1 MQGRD
6 SETGNRGVKMVR
18 KIGAAMLCAGALAA
32 ASAEDGGIQYKR
44 LSVAGFMEAGKF
56 WNPRYG
62 AKPPVEND
70 WTDHFGTFI
79 TQSADVNERL
89 AFDIG
94 LGGIF
99 QYMKSEEVNSRWLGT
114 QWKMFFIGPTVADL
128 RYGSAKDGDGFGFQF
143 GRFTYKYN
151 PEATNLGEY
160 LFRSAAYPTFLM
172 GGGYAFLGDPM
183 AFLQGSRLHWSAGAL
198 KADVLLTTETTMP
211 ALYDFSLAGLV
222 SWSVGDG
229 LLDLGAGV
237 NFKRLLAVRPSKTA
251 PEVSTNSYFTRGG
264 RTYVGYVTYYTEQ
277 ANFHKAQ
284 AARFP
289 ADSAVHNARAAYYSA
304 IADSVGNTTDSL
316 DASGNPKTRGWID
329 PATGLAPGA
338 EFYSQKAILAMLRA
352 SLDLKKAIGSDA
364 FGPNDLRMSLEVNV
378 LGLQNKPVFY
388 EKVTDRMPITLSVN
402 LPAFKV
408 LDLVSLQ
415 LEYFNSPWM
424 NGYANLLGNNNK
436 NLPLPSIPTGGD
448 SLWNRSAFNDVSK
461 RDNFSWSLLLKKN
474 FAGAAWASLQMAR
487 DHSRMVSKDFWTGGG
502 LEPTEVLNE
511 ETTWGKLWFDE
522 NWYLV
527 AQVGFG
533 I

>member
-1 MQGRD
+1 MASRE

-18 KIGAAMLCAGALAA
+18 KIGAALLCAGALAA
-32 ASAEDGGIQYKR
+32 ASAEDGGIQYKP
-44 LSVAGFMEAGKF
+44 LSISGFMEAGKF

-62 AKPPVEND
+62 AKPPIEND
-70 WTDHFGTFI
+70 WTDHFGTFV
-79 TQSADVNERL
+79 TQSADVNDRL

-99 QYMKSEEVNSRWLGT
+99 QYMKSEEINPRWLGT

-128 RYGSAKDGDGFGFQF
+128 RWGSMKDGDGLGFQF

-160 LFRSAAYPTFLM
+160 LFRAAAYPTFLM

-183 AFLQGSRLHWSAGAL
+183 AFLQGARLHWAAGSLA
-198 KADVLLTTETTMP
+198 ADLILNTETTLP
-211 ALYDFSLAGLV
+211 ALYDFSVAGLV
-222 SWSVGDG
+222 SYKVGDG

-237 NFKRLLAVRPSKTA
+237 NLKRILPVRPSKTT
-251 PEVSTNSYFTRGG
+251 PEVAANSHFKRGNQQ
-264 RTYVGYVTYYTEQ
+264 YVGYTTYYTEQ
-277 ANFHKAQ
+277 AAFHEAMGK
-284 AARFP
+284 RSP
-289 ADSAVHNARAAYYSA
+289 ADSAFHNARSAYFKA
-304 IADSVGNTTDSL
+304 IADSVSNTTDSL
-316 DASGNPKTRGWID
+316 DATGNPKTRGWVD
-329 PATGLAPGA
+329 PRTGLVPGS
-338 EFYSQKAILAMLRA
+338 EFYTQKAILAMVRA
-352 SLDLKKAIGSDA
+352 SADLKKVIGSDA
-364 FGPNDLRMSLEVNV
+364 FGPNDLRMSLEVNL
-378 LGLQNKPVFY
+378 LGIQNKPVFY
-388 EKVTDRMPITLSVN
+388 EKATDRMPVTFSVN
-402 LPAFKV
+402 LPGFKV

-424 NGYANLLGNNNK
+424 NGYSNLLGNNNK
-436 NLPLPSIPTGGD
+436 NLPLPSMPTGAD
-448 SLWNRSAFNDVSK
+448 TLWNRAAFNDVSK

-474 FAGAAWASLQMAR
+474 FAGAAWASMQMAR

-502 LEPTEVLNE
+502 LEPTEVLGE
-511 ETTWGKLWFDE
+511 ETTWGKLWFDK